1 MTSIVE
7 PIGAG
12 IIVALINKFIINNHG
27 LWSLCSGCRDVK
39 KDNDNDAV
47 SSSSTTTIDTI
58 EIHAHI

>member
-27 LWSLCSGCRDVK
+27 LWSSCSGSRDVK
-39 KDNDNDAV
+39 KDNDNDAI